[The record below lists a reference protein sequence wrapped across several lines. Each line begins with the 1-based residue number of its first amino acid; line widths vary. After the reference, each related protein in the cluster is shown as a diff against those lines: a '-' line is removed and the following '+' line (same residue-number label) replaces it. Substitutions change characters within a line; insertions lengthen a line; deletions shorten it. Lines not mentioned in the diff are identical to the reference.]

1 VGRFL
6 TKAWRCIVK
15 KWWLVILVVAATA
28 MGAPLNLMAAK
39 AGGKAPIASKPD
51 AASKDKPD
59 ATSKDKPDATSKDK
73 PDATSKDKP
82 DATYQKYLATCKAVS
97 MWKSA
102 DTCPFYCLNA
112 RDAGLV
118 STTFLSHA
126 GLGTGIDRFLS
137 DGENRECLNTKL
149 GFHVCPKTST
159 FSCGYRDRRRL

>member
-1 VGRFL
+1 MRRWQWV
-6 TKAWRCIVK
+6 VP
-15 KWWLVILVVAATA
+15 VIAVM
-28 MGAPLNLMAAK
+28 MGISPNLMAAK
-39 AGGKAPIASKPD
+39 AIGKAPVAG
-51 AASKDKPD
+51 
-59 ATSKDKPDATSKDK
+59 KPDATSKDK

-149 GFHVCPKTST
+149 GFHVCPKTSM

>member
-1 VGRFL
+1 VRR
-6 TKAWRCIVK
+6 WQWVVP
-15 KWWLVILVVAATA
+15 VIAVM
-28 MGAPLNLMAAK
+28 MGISPNLMAAK
-39 AGGKAPIASKPD
+39 AIGKAPVAG
-51 AASKDKPD
+51 
-59 ATSKDKPDATSKDK
+59 KPDATSKDK

-149 GFHVCPKTST
+149 GFHVCPKTSM

>member
-1 VGRFL
+1 VKR
-6 TKAWRCIVK
+6 WRWVVP
-15 KWWLVILVVAATA
+15 VIAVM
-28 MGAPLNLMAAK
+28 MGMSSNLMAAK
-39 AGGKAPIASKPD
+39 AIGKALGAG
-51 AASKDKPD
+51 
-59 ATSKDKPDATSKDK
+59 KPDATSKDK

-149 GFHVCPKTST
+149 GFHVCPKTSV

>member
-1 VGRFL
+1 MIAVTIG
-6 TKAWRCIVK
+6 
-15 KWWLVILVVAATA
+15 
-28 MGAPLNLMAAK
+28 MSSNLMAAK
-39 AGGKAPIASKPD
+39 ATGKAPIAAGKS
-51 AASKDKPD
+51 AASASASSKASANSSATPD
-59 ATSKDKPDATSKDK
+59 NKS
-73 PDATSKDKP
+73 
-82 DATYQKYLATCKAVS
+82 DATYQQYLATCKAVS

-159 FSCGYRDRRRL
+159 FNCGYRDRRRL

>member
-1 VGRFL
+1 VKR
-6 TKAWRCIVK
+6 WRWVVP
-15 KWWLVILVVAATA
+15 VIAVMIGVS
-28 MGAPLNLMAAK
+28 PNLMAAK
-39 AGGKAPIASKPD
+39 AIGKALGAGKPD
-51 AASKDKPD
+51 ATSKDKPD

-149 GFHVCPKTST
+149 GFHVCPKTSV